1 MHARR
6 CPRLLVGA
14 LTALITLAILG
25 GCVADDGTERRSGP
39 SPVHGN
45 ADALVPVPTGRDEQ
59 GGSPSERPGL
69 ESSVSTL
76 ELHLVPPPNS
86 SLAGA
91 RISFEGVEGKR
102 NVVEVPASEPLVRLD
117 VAGCYRS
124 ACKGLVGRLTVESS
138 GCAAYGRW
146 ISAEELQGA
155 STLELRVELEAEA
168 RVEVRVQDVQGR
180 VAEGAVVLAVMNSEP
195 LSAGTV
201 REHRFECDRNGR
213 ARLATLSP
221 GEWLLRASQ
230 WKDWEGSAWTTV
242 TLAPG
247 ANAAD
252 ARVLVVERWGE
263 ATYASGLLVAPAEW
277 GGVAY
282 LEDCTFPQRTYPVYG
297 DEFFLSSADGPPI
310 SARPV
315 SRTGGLKGTCIE
327 FAPGSHGRQVSVGN

>member
-1 MHARR
+1 MHVPASR
-6 CPRLLVGA
+6 PPV
-14 LTALITLAILG
+14 
-25 GCVADDGTERRSGP
+25 DER
-39 SPVHGN
+39 
-45 ADALVPVPTGRDEQ
+45 
-59 GGSPSERPGL
+59 GSPSERAL
-69 ESSVSTL
+69 SDTTVSTL
-76 ELHLVPPPNS
+76 ELRLVPPPNS

-155 STLELRVELEAEA
+155 PTLELRVELEAEA
-168 RVEVRVQDVQGR
+168 AVEVRVQDVQGR
-180 VAEGAVVLAVMNSEP
+180 VAEGAVVLAVMKSEP

-201 REHRFECDRNGR
+201 RDHRFECDRNGR
-213 ARLATLSP
+213 ARLATLSA

-230 WKDWEGSAWTTV
+230 LKDWEGSEWTTV

-252 ARVLVVERWGE
+252 ALVLVVERWNE
-263 ATYASGLLVAPAEW
+263 ASYASGRLVAPAEW

-282 LEDCTFPQRTYPVYG
+282 LEDCTFPERTYPVYG
-297 DEFFLSSADGPPI
+297 DEFFLRSADGHPI